1 MSENKKI
8 IPKTPDVVDF
18 EENGIT
24 VLNNIIYGPC
34 PW

>member
-24 VLNNIIYGPC
+24 VLISILSIS
-34 PW
+34 